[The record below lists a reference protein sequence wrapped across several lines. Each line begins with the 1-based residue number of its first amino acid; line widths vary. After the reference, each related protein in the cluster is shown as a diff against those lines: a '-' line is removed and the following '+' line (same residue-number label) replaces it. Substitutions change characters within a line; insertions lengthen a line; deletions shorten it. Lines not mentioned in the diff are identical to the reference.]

1 MTQKSLYR
9 MPKETTP
16 PAASRNELILFWGLL
31 ALGLALRLIW
41 VAFVPMEPVSD
52 SAAYATFAQNIVAY
66 GVYGWGPDEPS
77 AYWPVGP
84 AAIAALSLWLLGD
97 LAPGVIVANLISGM
111 LSLVLVYRLG
121 VIWFDRRVAL
131 MALAIMAIWPNLI
144 LFTTVLASEL
154 HFIALTL
161 LGLWLWERRSAGWSS
176 LVLCGLAW
184 GAACY
189 MRPVVL
195 LVPVVMVLA
204 MLPGGL
210 WATAR
215 AAGRAVLVTVVMLA
229 TVLPWSVRNHQ
240 VFGEF
245 VLMSTNFGPNL
256 WMGHN
261 PDSTGGY
268 MPLPPWVAGMSET
281 ERAEVLGNAAREFI
295 REDPLRFA
303 VRTAVKLVRLHER
316 ETIGVHWNRPALER
330 MVGDTGFTALRLLST
345 GYWTVV
351 LLAALAGI
359 VLLLRR
365 EPLQGLVAPVLLLWG
380 YFALLHAVTVIQDR
394 YHMPSVPFIA
404 LLAALA
410 LLALWDRRH
419 RAAEGPGHTADVV

>member
-1 MTQKSLYR
+1 MTQRSMSG

-16 PAASRNELILFWGLL
+16 PVANRNELVLFWVLL

-41 VAFVPMEPVSD
+41 LALVPMEPVSD
-52 SAAYATFAQNIVAY
+52 SAAYATFAQNIVAH

-97 LAPGVIVANLISGM
+97 LAPGVIAANLISGM

-131 MALAIMAIWPNLI
+131 MGLAVMAVWPNLI
-144 LFTTVLASEL
+144 FFTTVLASEL

-161 LGLWLWERRSAGWSS
+161 LGLWLWQRRGAGWGN

-204 MLPGGL
+204 ALPGGL
-210 WATAR
+210 RVTALAAAR
-215 AAGRAVLVTVVMLA
+215 AGLVTVVMLA
-229 TVLPWSVRNHQ
+229 TVLPWSVRNYQ

-268 MPLPPWVAGMSET
+268 MSLPPWVADMSET
-281 ERAEVLGNAAREFI
+281 ERAQALGDAAKEFI
-295 REDPLRFA
+295 REDPLRFVA
-303 VRTAVKLVRLHER
+303 RTAVKLVRLHDR
-316 ETIGVHWNRPALER
+316 ETIGVHWNWPALER
-330 MVGDTGFTALRLLST
+330 IVGDTGLAALRIVST
-345 GYWTVV
+345 GYWTLVLVAALGGVVV
-351 LLAALAGI
+351 LLRQAPLRGLA
-359 VLLLRR
+359 
-365 EPLQGLVAPVLLLWG
+365 APVLLLWG

-394 YHMPSVPFIA
+394 YHMPSVPYIA
-404 LLAALA
+404 LLAALG
-410 LLALWDRRH
+410 LLALWDRRRRRSEAPG
-419 RAAEGPGHTADVV
+419 RAAGAV